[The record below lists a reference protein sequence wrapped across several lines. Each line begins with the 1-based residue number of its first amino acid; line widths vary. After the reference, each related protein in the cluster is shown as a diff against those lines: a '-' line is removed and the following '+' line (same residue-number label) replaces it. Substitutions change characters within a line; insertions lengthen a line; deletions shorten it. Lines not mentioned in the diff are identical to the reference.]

1 MERFKSNTSN
11 IEKRAHNATQD
22 LKEQNK
28 KLVELNERVHGIDE
42 DINESEEY
50 QSGMKNK
57 FWGFI
62 PTLITGLFKKK
73 KKYKDK
79 HKYKHNKKEIK
90 DDDNK
95 NDSDKQHQQQ
105 QQNIMKEKIDVT
117 KVKSQEDFDDLM
129 ARIKSMNKAATDLN
143 KEIKASNELTDN
155 LNKHLEYT
163 KERLDKVQKNND
175 KILGKKNK

>member
-1 MERFKSNTSN
+1 MERFKSNTSD

-50 QSGMKNK
+50 QQGMKNK

-62 PTLITGLFKKK
+62 PSLITGLFKKK

-79 HKYKHNKKEIK
+79 DKHIKKQIEN
-90 DDDNK
+90 DDDD
-95 NDSDKQHQQQ
+95 DSDKQQHQQ

-143 KEIKASNELTDN
+143 KEIKASCELTDN

>member
-62 PTLITGLFKKK
+62 PSLFTGWFKSK

-79 HKYKHNKKEIK
+79 NMKEEIEDDSCTQNENVIK
-90 DDDNK
+90 DN
-95 NDSDKQHQQQ
+95 
-105 QQNIMKEKIDVT
+105 IDVT

-129 ARIKSMNKAATDLN
+129 AKINSMNKAANDLN
-143 KEIKASNELTDN
+143 KEIKASCALSDN

-163 KERLDKVQKNND
+163 KERLDKCQKNND
-175 KILGKKNK
+175 IILGKKNK

>member
-1 MERFKSNTSN
+1 MERFKSNTSD

-50 QSGMKNK
+50 QQGMKNK

-62 PTLITGLFKKK
+62 PSLITGLFKKK

-79 HKYKHNKKEIK
+79 HKHIEKENE
-90 DDDNK
+90 DDD
-95 NDSDKQHQQQ
+95 NDSDKHQQQ
-105 QQNIMKEKIDVT
+105 QQNNIMKEKIDVT

>member
-1 MERFKSNTSN
+1 MERFKSNTSD

-50 QSGMKNK
+50 QQGMKNK

-62 PTLITGLFKKK
+62 PSLITGLFKKK

-79 HKYKHNKKEIK
+79 HKHIEKENE
-90 DDDNK
+90 DDND
-95 NDSDKQHQQQ
+95 NDSDKHQQQ
-105 QQNIMKEKIDVT
+105 QQNNIMKEKIDVT

>member
-1 MERFKSNTSN
+1 MERFKSNTSD

-50 QSGMKNK
+50 QEGMKNK

-62 PTLITGLFKKK
+62 PSLITGLFKKK

-79 HKYKHNKKEIK
+79 HKHKQIEKEIK
-90 DDDNK
+90 DDND
-95 NDSDKQHQQQ
+95 NDSDKQ

-143 KEIKASNELTDN
+143 KEIKASCELTDN

>member
-1 MERFKSNTSN
+1 MERFKSNTSD
-11 IEKRAHNATQD
+11 IEKRAYNATQD

-28 KLVELNERVHGIDE
+28 KLVELNDRVHGIDE

-50 QSGMKNK
+50 QQGMKNK

-62 PTLITGLFKKK
+62 PSLITGLFKKK

-79 HKYKHNKKEIK
+79 HIEKENKN
-90 DDDNK
+90 DDDN
-95 NDSDKQHQQQ
+95 NDSDKQQQ

-129 ARIKSMNKAATDLN
+129 ARIKSMNKAASDLN

>member
-1 MERFKSNTSN
+1 MERFKSNTSD

-50 QSGMKNK
+50 QEGMKNK

-62 PTLITGLFKKK
+62 PSLITGLFKKK

-79 HKYKHNKKEIK
+79 DKHIKKQIEN
-90 DDDNK
+90 DDDD
-95 NDSDKQHQQQ
+95 DSDKQHQQQ

-143 KEIKASNELTDN
+143 KEIKASCELTDN

>member
-1 MERFKSNTSN
+1 MERFKSNTSD
-11 IEKRAHNATQD
+11 IEKRAYNATQD

-28 KLVELNERVHGIDE
+28 KLVELNDRVHGIDE

-50 QSGMKNK
+50 QQGMKNK

-62 PTLITGLFKKK
+62 PSLITGLFKKK

-79 HKYKHNKKEIK
+79 HIEKENKN
-90 DDDNK
+90 DDDN
-95 NDSDKQHQQQ
+95 NDSDKQ

-129 ARIKSMNKAATDLN
+129 ARIKSMNKAASDLN

>member
-1 MERFKSNTSN
+1 MERFKSNTSD

-50 QSGMKNK
+50 QEGMKNK

-73 KKYKDK
+73 KKYKDNKK
-79 HKYKHNKKEIK
+79 HKHIEKEIK
-90 DDDNK
+90 ADDDA
-95 NDSDKQHQQQ
+95 DKQQ

-143 KEIKASNELTDN
+143 KEIKASCELTDN

>member
-1 MERFKSNTSN
+1 MERFKSNTSD
-11 IEKRAHNATQD
+11 IEKRAYNATQD

-28 KLVELNERVHGIDE
+28 KLVELNDRVHGIDE

-50 QSGMKNK
+50 QQGMKNK

-62 PTLITGLFKKK
+62 PSLITGLFKKK

-79 HKYKHNKKEIK
+79 HIEKENKN
-90 DDDNK
+90 DDDN
-95 NDSDKQHQQQ
+95 NDSDKQQ

-129 ARIKSMNKAATDLN
+129 ARIKSMNKAASDLN